1 MLRELILTRFNL
13 VILGKFMQEP
23 MWAEPRDIHSL
34 DDCYFYHTMDIPTYG
49 IVHGDWDL
57 RGREAIYFG
66 DTNFQ
71 GKRVLEIGT
80 ASGHLCFSM
89 EKLGAEVVAYDLSD
103 QQQWDIVPYAK
114 SDYKQRIIERKKHI
128 NQLNNSFW
136 LAHKAYNSH
145 AKVMYG
151 TVYDIPDDIGQFD
164 ICTFGSILL
173 HLRDPFLALQR
184 AASHATETVIVT
196 DLSPKVRGRMLSMIE
211 LITGTRLIRFLPNA
225 QKLGPTES
233 WWSLSPKLVSEFLQ
247 ILGFA
252 NTRIFIHRQK
262 FRGREIRLYTVV
274 GQKG

>member
-1 MLRELILTRFNL
+1 
-13 VILGKFMQEP
+13 MQEP